1 MLCETLKNAVILA
14 ATLYGA
20 MLLVLFLRQDGLVYY
35 PDLPSREYE
44 ATPKQENLSYENV
57 TLTTSDGVRLAAWF
71 VPAEHPRGALLYAHG
86 NAGNIS
92 HRLDSIKLFHN
103 LGLSVF
109 IFDYRGYGRSSGKAD
124 EEGTYRDAEAA
135 WQHLTAQRGIA
146 PAHIVVFGESLGSS
160 VAAHLAAQ
168 HRPGALILA
177 SAFTSVPDLAS
188 DLYPLLPVRWIT
200 RYRYDTQRYLQNVHA
215 PVLIAHSREDE
226 IVPFLH
232 GQTLYAAAREQKR
245 FLELRGGHNDLFF
258 MNAEPFARATGS
270 FIEQHLAPPRSAV
283 TARGNIR

>member
-44 ATPKQENLSYENV
+44 ATPKQANLSYENV
-57 TLTTSDGVRLAAWF
+57 TLTTPDGVRLAAWY
-71 VPAEHPRGALLYAHG
+71 VPAQNPRGALLYAHG

-92 HRLDSIKLFHN
+92 HRLDAIRLFHD
-103 LGLSVF
+103 LGLSVL
-109 IFDYRGYGRSSGKAD
+109 IFDYCGYGQSSGKVD

-135 WQHLTAQRGIA
+135 WQHLTAQRGIK
-146 PAHIVVFGESLGSS
+146 PEHIVVFGESLGAS
-160 VAAHLAAQ
+160 VAAYLAAQ
-168 HRPGALILA
+168 HKPGALILA

-200 RYRYDTQRYLQNVHA
+200 RYRYDTRRYLQDVHA
-215 PVLIAHSREDE
+215 PVLVAHSREDE
-226 IVPFLH
+226 IIPFLH
-232 GQTLYAAAREQKR
+232 GQTLYAAAHEPKQ

-258 MNAEPFARATGS
+258 MNAEAFARATGS
-270 FIEQHLAPPRSAV
+270 FIGQHLPRPDQQ
-283 TARGNIR
+283 

>member
-1 MLCETLKNAVILA
+1 MLWETLKTVAILA

-35 PDLPSREYE
+35 PDLPGRAYE
-44 ATPKQENLSYENV
+44 ATPGNYRLPYEDV
-57 TLTTSDGVRLAAWF
+57 TLTTSDGIRLAAWF

-92 HRLDSIKLFHN
+92 HRLDAIKLFHD
-103 LGLSVF
+103 LGLSVL
-109 IFDYRGYGRSSGKAD
+109 IFDYRGYGRSSGKPG

-146 PAHIVVFGESLGSS
+146 PGHIVVFGESLGAS

-177 SAFTSVPDLAS
+177 SAFTSVLDLAA

-200 RYRYDTQRYLQNVHA
+200 RYRYDTLRYLQNTHA
-215 PVLIAHSREDE
+215 PVLVAHSREDE
-226 IVPFLH
+226 IIPFNH
-232 GQTLYAAAREQKR
+232 GRALYENAHEPKQ
-245 FLELRGGHNDLFF
+245 FLELRGGHNDLFL
-258 MNAEPFARATGS
+258 MNSETLARTTEA
-270 FIEQHLAPPRSAV
+270 FIARHLREAGRTPSP
-283 TARGNIR
+283 TP

>member
-1 MLCETLKNAVILA
+1 MLWKTLKNAVILA

-71 VPAEHPRGALLYAHG
+71 VPAEHPRGVLLYAHG

-92 HRLDSIKLFHN
+92 HRLDGIKLFHD
-103 LGLSVF
+103 LGLSVL
-109 IFDYRGYGRSSGKAD
+109 IFDYRGYGQSSGEPD

-135 WQHLTAQRGIA
+135 WQHLTAQRGIK
-146 PAHIVVFGESLGSS
+146 PEHIVVFGESLGSS

-200 RYRYDTQRYLQNVHA
+200 RYRYDTRRYLQNVHA

-226 IVPFLH
+226 IIPFSH
-232 GQTLYAAAREQKR
+232 GQTLYTAAHEPKR
-245 FLELRGGHNDLFF
+245 FLELRGGHNDLFL

-270 FIEQHLAPPRSAV
+270 FIEQHLPQA
-283 TARGNIR
+283 ARP